1 MECAQCGAQVTA
13 GRKSCAACGAPVART
28 EIVAGP
34 EDVEAMLA
42 EANLYRSRGQ
52 FEEAVS
58 ACMRILQR
66 DANHAAAHSLIA
78 DIYRDQGNY
87 REALN
92 WFKLAVELDPDNE
105 ADKRKLDEMIDR
117 VFQGV
122 LAGELRSSVKAMAQ
136 SPSPSGEHAAKQSKV
151 SFKAFL
157 ARVQPVYAAVGFAVI
172 ISGLLI
178 FFVIIP
184 SWNKHADTN
193 TATNDN
199 TARSRV
205 ERTASNSE
213 GMNARATAE
222 NIEPVGPRVTPP
234 APDAVENG
242 DTRPKAVDGLPGIV
256 IDPNPGNLTA
266 PPKPAAGDTPAAG
279 IPPAQDNNESSAT
292 ATPQVPPLSPLTAA
306 GSPAD
311 RIELQTLLLKMT
323 LERAVVSSKL
333 PSELNAVTLDPRTN
347 AVTIKFTI
355 PRMKTATETKQG
367 LLYTG
372 FHLIWTAAEQNEALT
387 GFTLHGNAYTGAE
400 KDPSLAL
407 FADVTLEQAES
418 ARAAADYKKVL
429 QYLTKPWWRADLA
442 DAPL

>member
-1 MECAQCGAQVTA
+1 MECAQCGAQVPA
-13 GRKSCAACGAPVART
+13 GRKSCATCGTPVART
-28 EIVAGP
+28 EIVATP
-34 EDVEAMLA
+34 EGVEAMLA
-42 EANLYRSRGQ
+42 EANLFRSRGQ
-52 FEEAVS
+52 FEEAIS

-92 WFKLAVELDPDNE
+92 WFKLAVELNPDNE

-136 SPSPSGEHAAKQSKV
+136 PAPSTPTGKPAPARRSLD
-151 SFKAFL
+151 FKAFL
-157 ARVQPVYAAVGFAVI
+157 SRVQPVYAAVGIAVI
-172 ISGLLI
+172 LTGVFAFIAMQVMAKKMSI
-178 FFVIIP
+178 EE
-184 SWNKHADTN
+184 N
-193 TATNDN
+193 TGKDKIA
-199 TARSRV
+199 S
-205 ERTASNSE
+205 TASAPDRKGVNS
-213 GMNARATAE
+213 RSTAVNVE
-222 NIEPVGPRVTPP
+222 SVAPP
-234 APDAVENG
+234 QVSPPSPDAVENG
-242 DTRPKAVDGLPGIV
+242 DGQPKAVAGLPGV
-256 IDPNPGNLTA
+256 VVNPNPGNLAA

-279 IPPAQDNNESSAT
+279 NPRAQNNDASSAT
-292 ATPQVPPLSPLTAA
+292 ASPQVPPLSPLTAA

-311 RIELQTLLLKMT
+311 RTELQTLLLKMT

-333 PSELNAVTLDPRTN
+333 PSELNSVTLDPRTN

-387 GFTLHGNAYTGAE
+387 GFTLQGNAYTGAE
-400 KDPSLAL
+400 ENPSLAL
-407 FADVTLEQAES
+407 VADVTTGQAES
-418 ARAAADYKKVL
+418 ARAAADYKTVR
-429 QYLTKPWWRADLA
+429 QDLTKPWWRTDLA
-442 DAPL
+442 GATL